1 MHRKNHARSLATIGR
16 GLSDNTLAIV
26 QTGVT
31 SLAAAL
37 SSVAFLVLTNLLFSV
52 TFVAFATRSTLY
64 FVIASFLT
72 IISTSAAVGFLL
84 SSFAPE
90 AAGSGIPQVKAAYW
104 KELGYI
110 PIRIAIV
117 KFIAGILSLG
127 GGTSLGREGPTVQI
141 GASISSWLSGFMGSS
156 KRKRRGPVVVG
167 ASASLSA
174 AFNTPLASITF
185 VLEEIMGDMSSRNI
199 GRVVISSVLGAFTVY
214 ALVGRQPAFS
224 LPDITQV
231 SWLQYLIVPFAALAA
246 SILGVVFHRSIIYL
260 RGRLKA
266 ERRIPAWARPV
277 FGGFATWVIGVTI
290 FLGTGRIG
298 VFGLGYQDLS
308 SLLHNDFIWWIAGI
322 MIVAKLA
329 STILS
334 YSFGGAGG
342 IFSPLLFIGGLTGY
356 FIGGLVGLWLP
367 LTPSDRIVLSAVGM
381 SACLGTVLRAPL
393 SSLLIVFEMTHQFAM
408 VPGLLIAMLVSVLVA
423 KLSGPLNFYDELLV
437 QDGNELHK
445 IHPPLDLQSWQSLAV
460 GAIANPRPIMLTSL
474 DAPQVEEALGK
485 YPYSCFPVLRE
496 GKVEGVV
503 LRDELR
509 AALDEGRRPKLLR
522 VAICS
527 PDRSVREVGDKFLE
541 SPAGVIVLADEK
553 SGAVSGIIT
562 LHDLL
567 RAQASFLE

>member
-1 MHRKNHARSLATIGR
+1 MHKKNYAQSLASLGR
-16 GLSDNTLAIV
+16 GLSDNTMAIV

-37 SSVAFLVLTNLLFSV
+37 SSVAFLVLTNLLFNV
-52 TFVAFATRSTLY
+52 TFTAFATHSKLF

-72 IISTSAAVGFLL
+72 VISTSTAVGILL
-84 SSFAPE
+84 SSFGPE

-110 PIRIAIV
+110 PIRIAVV
-117 KFIAGILSLG
+117 KFVAGILSIG

-141 GASISSWLSGFMGSS
+141 GGALSSWISGFMGSS

-167 ASASLSA
+167 SAASLSA

-199 GRVVISSVLGAFTVY
+199 GRVVIASVLGAFTVY

-224 LPDITQV
+224 LPAINQV
-231 SWLQYLIVPFAALAA
+231 SWLHYFVVPFVALAA
-246 SILGVVFHRSIIYL
+246 SLIGIVFHRTIIYI
-260 RGRLKA
+260 RGKLKSR
-266 ERRIPAWARPV
+266 RRIPAWALPV
-277 FGGFATWVIGVTI
+277 IGGFGTWVIGVTI
-290 FLGTGRIG
+290 FLSTGRIG
-298 VFGLGYQDLS
+298 IFGLGYQDLS
-308 SLLHNDFIWWIAGI
+308 SLLHNNFIWWIAGI
-322 MIVAKLA
+322 MIAAKLA
-329 STILS
+329 ATIIS
-334 YSFGGAGG
+334 YAFGGCGG

-381 SACLGTVLRAPL
+381 SACLGTVVRAPL
-393 SSLLIVFEMTHQFAM
+393 SSLLIVFEMTHQFSM
-408 VPGLLIAMLVSVLVA
+408 VPGLLIAMLVSVLVTRLA
-423 KLSGPLNFYDELLV
+423 GHLNFYDELLV

-445 IHPPLDLQSWQSLAV
+445 IHPPLDLQSWHDLEI
-460 GAIANPRPIMLTSL
+460 GAIANPRPIILGGL
-474 DAPQVEEALGK
+474 DAPQLAETLEK
-485 YPYSCFPVLRE
+485 YPYNCFPVRRE

-503 LRDELR
+503 MRDEMR
-509 AALDEGRRPKLLR
+509 DALAEGRQPKLQR

-527 PDRSVREVGDKFLE
+527 PNQSVREVGDKFLE
-541 SPAGVIVLADEK
+541 SPAGVVVLADEK